1 MGVRKATAKGGLG
14 ERLLKS
20 MGWSE
25 GKGLGRQED
34 GISSALVVKK
44 KDDAAGVTC
53 ISSFNR
59 CIGSQPY
66 ACSMRACAMHVQVG
80 ANAAKAVQWENRW
93 WEAAFDS
100 AAAKL
105 QQA

>member
-44 KDDAAGVTC
+44 KDDAAGVAPLTLLGLLLAWRA
-53 ISSFNR
+53 SFAHGQGLKVTR
-59 CIGSQPY
+59 
-66 ACSMRACAMHVQVG
+66 M
-80 ANAAKAVQWENRW
+80 
-93 WEAAFDS
+93 
-100 AAAKL
+100 
-105 QQA
+105 